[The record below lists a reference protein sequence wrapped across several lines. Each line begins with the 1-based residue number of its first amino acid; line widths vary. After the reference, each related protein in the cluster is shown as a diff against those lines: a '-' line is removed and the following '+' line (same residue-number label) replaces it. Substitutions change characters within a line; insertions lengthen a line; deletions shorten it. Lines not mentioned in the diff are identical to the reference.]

1 MKNFNYLCLSLVLV
15 LFACTKEVGMEDVQT
30 TNEIEVNTDG
40 TTIDAQRAINSL
52 FSMLNE
58 IDSTDE
64 TRSGSVSYRIINQ
77 ELVEMKDVV
86 GVTRANSNE
95 EVCAGI
101 DNNFYIVNFEDD
113 KGRLSS
119 AVLGASEN
127 LPPVLAIMNGGDLS
141 SADFQKAW
149 QKMQNETTAN
159 PLSASLVTDVEENT
173 APLENIISFLSLPPA
188 TPGDKPILTPGT
200 GDDDDDNDDDD
211 TITPKYYYTE
221 VETLS
226 YDWVAKEGVGPL
238 LYSHFDQRTPFN
250 DQYDFNPNTNAN
262 RVAGCG
268 IVALAQV
275 LSFNK
280 LEKNVGPTIISG
292 KAINWRVI
300 ESAINK
306 QDSIYKRFYNKV
318 WTIDNCT
325 PSENAELAKLH
336 RAIFDSVEPVLYP
349 TKTGLDWLQAKYF
362 LENRGCKNVTRT
374 YYRDDLIVDMLVN
387 KGLPV
392 YTQGWCTGCDEGH
405 AWVID
410 GRRRFERYANNLYIE
425 YCDGVELSR
434 YSVCEPTG
442 EEDVLVHCNWGWEG
456 ICDGY
461 FHSGIFDV
469 ANAISTRSDICDINN
484 FSEYTG
490 MIFYNL

>member
-1 MKNFNYLCLSLVLV
+1 MKNFNYLCLSLVLI
-15 LFACTKEVGMEDVQT
+15 LFACTKEVGMEDSLT
-30 TNEIEVNTDG
+30 TNKIEVNTDG

-86 GVTRANSNE
+86 GVTRADSNE

-200 GDDDDDNDDDD
+200 GDDDDG
-211 TITPKYYYTE
+211 TYT
-221 VETLS
+221 TS
-226 YDWVAKEGVGPL
+226 YIESYEWVTQEGVGPL
-238 LYSHFDQRTPFN
+238 LFSFYNQTSPFN
-250 DQYDFNPNTNAN
+250 DLYDVCPNTNEKYY
-262 RVAGCG
+262 AGCG
-268 IVALAQV
+268 IVALAQI
-275 LSFNK
+275 LTYNK
-280 LEKNVGPTIISG
+280 LQLGFGPNTIHGIPIIWHRIEQGVLTQNDFFAHNWMYDIAIPTINICS
-292 KAINWRVI
+292 
-300 ESAINK
+300 
-306 QDSIYKRFYNKV
+306 D
-318 WTIDNCT
+318 
-325 PSENAELAKLH
+325 AEKTEFAKLH
-336 RAIFDSVEPVLYP
+336 RAIFDSVDAHLYEDGKVGLSNTEARDFMRICGYLGP
-349 TKTGLDWLQAKYF
+349 TRS
-362 LENRGCKNVTRT
+362 E
-374 YYRDDLIVDMLVN
+374 YRDDLVDLMILDR
-387 KGLPV
+387 GLPMYV
-392 YTQGWCTGCDEGH
+392 CGGCTGCVWGH

-410 GRRRFERYANNLYIE
+410 GKRRCVRFANVVYVEFVNNVEVNRY
-425 YCDGVELSR
+425 GVT
-434 YSVCEPTG
+434 VATDD
-442 EEDVLVHCNWGWEG
+442 EDVLVHCNWGWG
-456 ICDGY
+456 GYRDGY
-461 FHSGIFDV
+461 FISGIFT
-469 ANAISTRSDICDINN
+469 ANDSITRNDESCPNN
-484 FSEYTG
+484 NYSVDNMVVIYDLP
-490 MIFYNL
+490 N